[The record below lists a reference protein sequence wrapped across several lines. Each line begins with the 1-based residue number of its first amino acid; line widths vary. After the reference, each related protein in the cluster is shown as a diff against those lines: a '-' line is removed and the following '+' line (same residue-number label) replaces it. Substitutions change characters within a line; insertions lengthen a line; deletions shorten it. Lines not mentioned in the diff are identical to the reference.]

1 MGVYL
6 ELVNY
11 TKLFQDK
18 KNEPIIVN
26 NLDESTEEEKEN
38 FNKLIYT
45 KYNSDLLSNL
55 PTCECGEING
65 EYNIGIVCQQ
75 CNTPV
80 VSKMDQELE
89 PIIWIKAPIG
99 VRALINP
106 TVWSIIT
113 EHFTKSGFDIISWIC
128 DTNYRP
134 TSNNVRIPAMM
145 EEILSLGIERGFN
158 NFVDNFDS
166 VMFKLFNIKGMR
178 QGVKKDELHPIE
190 IMLKRF
196 RDCIFSEYLPVP
208 NRALLVLENA
218 SLGSYADNI
227 SAGAIDAIRTLCGID
242 NELAWH
248 SVRTKENR
256 TVKTI
261 SQLAQYYDMLAGNT
275 LAKKGGV
282 FRKHVFGTRCHFSFR
297 GVITAITEAHNYD
310 EIFIPWGIGIS
321 LLRIHLVNKLL
332 RRGYTPNEAI
342 ALLNEHVEKFSPLL
356 DNLFKELIAESPGG
370 RLASTLQRNPSLER
384 ASAQAMFIPKVKQDP
399 SDTTIGLSALAL
411 KGFNADK
418 YCPTYW

>member
-11 TKLFQDK
+11 TELFNNK

-26 NLDESTEEEKEN
+26 DLDESTEEEKEN

-55 PTCECGEING
+55 PTCECGEVSG
-65 EYNIGIVCQQ
+65 EYNIGVICKQ

-80 VSKMDQELE
+80 ISKMDQELE

-106 TVWSIIT
+106 VIWTMLT
-113 EHFTKSGFDIISWIC
+113 ERFTKSGFDIINWIC

-134 TSNNVRIPAMM
+134 TSNNVRIPTMM

-158 NFVDNFDS
+158 NFVDNFDT
-166 VMFKLFNIKGMR
+166 VINKLFSIKGFR
-178 QGVKKDELHPIE
+178 IKKDEPHPIE
-190 IMLKRF
+190 ILLSKY
-196 RDCIFSEYLPVP
+196 RDCVFSEYLPIP

-227 SAGAIDAIRTLCGID
+227 SAGAIDAVRTLCGID
-242 NELAWH
+242 NEIECY

-261 SQLAQYYDMLAGNT
+261 SQLAKYYDLLAGNT

-297 GVITAITEAHNYD
+297 GVITAVTEAHNYD

-332 RRGYTPNEAI
+332 RRGFTPNTAI
-342 ALLNEHVEKFSPLL
+342 ALLNEHVEKYSQLL
-356 DNLFKELIAESPGG
+356 DDLFKELIAESPGG
-370 RLASTLQRNPSLER
+370 RLPCTLQRNPSLER
-384 ASAQAMFIPKVKQDP
+384 ASAQAMFIPKVKTDP

-411 KGFNADK
+411 KGFNAD
-418 YCPTYW
+418 